1 MIYAKSDLTD
11 IRAKIDILTYLEKR
25 GMTFRQTGMS
35 WVALCP
41 IHNERS
47 PSFHVKPESQTF
59 HCFGCGASGDIFSLV
74 MALDT
79 LSFPGAVQELAEE
92 TGIELKI
99 DEDPQYKQRQRL
111 LQITSLSSQWYR
123 RNYIQLPIEHPAKE
137 DLSLRN
143 LYEHSITDSTIG
155 FAAASGLLQ
164 VLTSRGFTNDEI
176 VAAGM
181 AYVSDKDNSLRERF
195 RNRLIWTITDVQGKP
210 IGFSARRIFDTDTG
224 PKFLNSPQT
233 DLYNKSKALMGLSD
247 AKKTIVQ
254 EQLVYVVEGNAD
266 VTAMKAAGILNTVAS
281 CGTAFGIEQANMLL
295 HLSKLG
301 RDSEKFKIIFCF
313 DGDVAGLKAARA
325 VFESNKQIHLNSYV
339 VKLANPDQTATDPC
353 DYRKD
358 FGDAALQDLVSKDQS
373 NIVEFILVE
382 ELKKVDI
389 KTPEGQSAF
398 INKAREILSLVTDP
412 IQHSSYSRKVAFW
425 TGISYSEISTMLRPQ
440 HRPSRIQQE
449 ARDASNVAP
458 TQGNAFE
465 NKLMAALVQY
475 PQDSLALLE
484 KYHMDETF
492 FNTRTE
498 LVLQVI
504 EQAKSKEGFDFSN
517 PEFSILSH
525 LDLMIIEARKE
536 YGLELLFKSYLK
548 HLHAMEIVKLNA
560 RMASVSGSSNDSAGD
575 AALFEEMIEEQ
586 NRLKIKYNA

>member
-1 MIYAKSDLTD
+1 M
-11 IRAKIDILTYLEKR
+11 LTYLEKR

-41 IHNERS
+41 VHDERS

-59 HCFGCGASGDIFSLV
+59 HCFGCGISGDIFALV
-74 MALDT
+74 MAMDT

-92 TGIELKI
+92 TGVELKI
-99 DEDPQYKQRQRL
+99 DDDPEYKQRQRL

-123 RNYIQLPIEHPAKE
+123 RNYIDLPLTHPAKE

-164 VLTSRGFTNDEI
+164 ILTSRGFTKEEI
-176 VAAGM
+176 VSAGM
-181 AYVSDKDNSLRERF
+181 AYLSDKDGSLRERF
-195 RNRLIWTITDVQGKP
+195 RNRLIWTITDIQGRP
-210 IGFSARRIFDTDTG
+210 IGFSARRTFDNDTG

-233 DLYNKSKALMGLSD
+233 ELYNKSKALMGLSD

-254 EQLVYVVEGNAD
+254 EQTVYVVEGNAD

-281 CGTAFGIEQANMLL
+281 CGTAFGVEQANMLL

-339 VKLANPDQTATDPC
+339 VKLENPDSTATDPC

-358 FGDAALQDLVSKDQS
+358 YGDAALVSLVSSAQS

-412 IQHSSYSRKVAFW
+412 IQYSSYSRKVAFW

-449 ARDASNVAP
+449 AQAASNIAP
-458 TQGNAFE
+458 TEGNPFE
-465 NKLMAALVQY
+465 NQIMAAFIQY
-475 PQDSLALLE
+475 PKESLALFE
-484 KYHMDETF
+484 KYNMDETF
-492 FNTRTE
+492 FTARTE
-498 LVLQVI
+498 LVEKVI
-504 EQAKSKEGFDFSN
+504 AQAKSSDGFDFSN

-525 LDLMIIEARKE
+525 LDLMIIESRKE
-536 YGLELLFKSYLK
+536 YGLELLFKTFLK
-548 HLHAMEIVKLNA
+548 QLHAHEIAKLNA
-560 RMASVSGSSNDSAGD
+560 RIASVSGSGNDSD
-575 AALFEEMIEEQ
+575 AASLFEEIIAEQ
-586 NRLKIKYNA
+586 DRLKLKYSA